1 MNAATDPAAALFA
14 VSLFPYLLFLW
25 WAKRSG
31 RFPALALWGF
41 GLTLVFVLIT
51 IGAALVAQ
59 LRYGAELAN
68 VDWLHGGAEAFLSLS
83 NLVLLLGF
91 ATPTDGPAPGE
102 GAERPS
108 NGPNIELNSG
118 EQVLRAGAEKDLPA
132 DD

>member
-41 GLTLVFVLIT
+41 GLTLLFVLIT

>member
-1 MNAATDPAAALFA
+1 
-14 VSLFPYLLFLW
+14 
-25 WAKRSG
+25 
-31 RFPALALWGF
+31 
-41 GLTLVFVLIT
+41 VLIT

>member
-1 MNAATDPAAALFA
+1 MSIANDPAAPLLA

-31 RFPALALWGF
+31 RFPVLALWGF
-41 GLTLVFVLIT
+41 GLTLLFVLIT

-59 LRYGAELAN
+59 QRYGAELAN

-91 ATPTDGPAPGE
+91 AVPAKAP
-102 GAERPS
+102 AEAPA
-108 NGPNIELNSG
+108 SG
-118 EQVLRAGAEKDLPA
+118 EQVLRAVARKPLL
-132 DD
+132 DDD

>member
-1 MNAATDPAAALFA
+1 MNAANDPAAALFA

-31 RFPALALWGF
+31 RFPSLALWGF
-41 GLTLVFVLIT
+41 GLTLLFVLIT

-91 ATPTDGPAPGE
+91 AIPTEA
-102 GAERPS
+102 
-108 NGPNIELNSG
+108 SG
-118 EQVLRAGAEKDLPA
+118 EQVLRASAEKDLPA

>member
-41 GLTLVFVLIT
+41 GLTLLFVLIT

-108 NGPNIELNSG
+108 NGPNNELNSG